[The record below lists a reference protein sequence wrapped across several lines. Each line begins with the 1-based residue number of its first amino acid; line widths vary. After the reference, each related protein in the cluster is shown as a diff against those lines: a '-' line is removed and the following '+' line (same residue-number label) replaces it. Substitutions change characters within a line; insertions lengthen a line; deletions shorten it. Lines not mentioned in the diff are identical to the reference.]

1 MSSEKARIYLI
12 FTKVWSG
19 QSAVQADT
27 PMTVDEK
34 VAATP
39 FAPRDFGLV
48 AHLDLLTNTILLVQA
63 PPAQ

>member
-1 MSSEKARIYLI
+1 M
-12 FTKVWSG
+12 
-19 QSAVQADT
+19 